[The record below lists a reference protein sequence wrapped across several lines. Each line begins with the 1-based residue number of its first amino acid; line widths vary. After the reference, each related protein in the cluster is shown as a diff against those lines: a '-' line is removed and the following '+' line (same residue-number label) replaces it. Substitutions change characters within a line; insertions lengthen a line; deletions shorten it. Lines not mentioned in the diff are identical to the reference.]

1 MDLNDALKWL
11 NESVNRRSG
20 HSLREPDIVILKGT
34 WRGLTYEQMA
44 NGSDYSTNYLMRDV
58 APKLWKQ
65 LSNVFGRSVG
75 KTNFRVALEAYAA
88 ANTKHS
94 VGNRTE
100 NKTGSIDSFE
110 RPNNRTAGNGDF
122 LTALL
127 TSYQGY
133 SPEETEPTSNRSF
146 DSLSSSSL
154 SSPNSDNRSHSGNSS
169 GNSSGNN
176 SIGSHPAVI
185 PDSASSFSSAAGVS
199 AYGERLRHQR
209 SPVGDFA
216 DQSAVSAN
224 NRSASNT
231 IYSGLSIHAMSAATL
246 YGYDDQFAQAC
257 QWIGEAITHP
267 DERASASESSAG
279 LFYPKEHQPMGQL
292 IGIWGLHG
300 VGKTLIAEKLVS
312 SMGDRF
318 DAVVWRSLA
327 TSPTLDELSISI
339 LSGLGITVGEGRP
352 VTQLLALMEQSPLL
366 IVLEDIEAILR
377 PNALAGDYQ
386 ANYQNYTEFF
396 RAATGARSCIL
407 ITGLEG
413 PADFVRQ
420 GSYGRRQNVRSLTL
434 PRLSESAAT
443 ALLEAEFRPSAWR
456 SALSSTAISSTSTSS
471 TSVEGGH
478 EAANT
483 DANQANQQG
492 RAEVDSAE
500 VDSAEVGSEADPLWR
515 SHWPELI
522 ARYQGHPL
530 ALKAAVRVI
539 KEIFNGRVD
548 EFLQQSS
555 VLFTDIVRLIAPS
568 FKRLSRVEVNVIYWL
583 ASQEVPLS
591 LTELQA
597 TMPISMSTMSAVS
610 TGEPIP
616 DPISVLDSL
625 IQRSLLE
632 INTESASSTF
642 YLPALVKAYAVHQFI
657 GRFHEASDPSCQGVN
672 AQALVPAGG
681 ITSSGIEGI
690 IDLSPPSH
698 SSVHL
703 SQWFQGRFEPSWHS
717 LERLFKNS
725 GRPAVGRAI
734 RWTYHFQNETFV
746 KRYKL
751 VELLAQSKADS
762 ETQSK
767 AQLEANS
774 ELLRPSSPC
783 QNSHHPIVLV
793 MAVCPDDQDTY
804 RICAQAQPNQ
814 NASVLPQNLELR
826 LLDKQQQV
834 LAIVA
839 AGQDDSFIQLP
850 YFRGAATEPFAIE
863 IVLGGCHHT
872 ETFVV

>member
-1 MDLNDALKWL
+1 MQK
-11 NESVNRRSG
+11 
-20 HSLREPDIVILKGT
+20 
-34 WRGLTYEQMA
+34 
-44 NGSDYSTNYLMRDV
+44 
-58 APKLWKQ
+58 
-65 LSNVFGRSVG
+65 
-75 KTNFRVALEAYAA
+75 
-88 ANTKHS
+88 
-94 VGNRTE
+94 
-100 NKTGSIDSFE
+100 SI
-110 RPNNRTAGNGDF
+110 
-122 LTALL
+122 
-127 TSYQGY
+127 
-133 SPEETEPTSNRSF
+133 
-146 DSLSSSSL
+146 
-154 SSPNSDNRSHSGNSS
+154 
-169 GNSSGNN
+169 
-176 SIGSHPAVI
+176 
-185 PDSASSFSSAAGVS
+185 
-199 AYGERLRHQR
+199 
-209 SPVGDFA
+209 
-216 DQSAVSAN
+216 
-224 NRSASNT
+224 
-231 IYSGLSIHAMSAATL
+231 
-246 YGYDDQFAQAC
+246 AQ
-257 QWIGEAITHP
+257 
-267 DERASASESSAG
+267 
-279 LFYPKEHQPMGQL
+279 K
-292 IGIWGLHG
+292 
-300 VGKTLIAEKLVS
+300 
-312 SMGDRF
+312 
-318 DAVVWRSLA
+318 
-327 TSPTLDELSISI
+327 
-339 LSGLGITVGEGRP
+339 
-352 VTQLLALMEQSPLL
+352 
-366 IVLEDIEAILR
+366 
-377 PNALAGDYQ
+377 
-386 ANYQNYTEFF
+386 
-396 RAATGARSCIL
+396 
-407 ITGLEG
+407 
-413 PADFVRQ
+413 
-420 GSYGRRQNVRSLTL
+420 
-434 PRLSESAAT
+434 
-443 ALLEAEFRPSAWR
+443 
-456 SALSSTAISSTSTSS
+456 
-471 TSVEGGH
+471 
-478 EAANT
+478 
-483 DANQANQQG
+483 
-492 RAEVDSAE
+492 
-500 VDSAEVGSEADPLWR
+500 VGSEADPLWR

-568 FKRLSRVEVNVIYWL
+568 FKAAIASRSQRHLL
-583 ASQEVPLS
+583 ASQPRSTAFTHRTPGNHAHFYEHDECCEYWRTHSGSNLCLRFLDYS
-591 LTELQA
+591 DRCSKLT
-597 TMPISMSTMSAVS
+597 P
-610 TGEPIP
+610 
-616 DPISVLDSL
+616 
-625 IQRSLLE
+625 SLLHPHF
-632 INTESASSTF
+632 TC
-642 YLPALVKAYAVHQFI
+642 LLLVKAYAVHQFI